1 MDHTAESAA
10 TYLAALGYTVGSR
23 RIGGQHP
30 PKPDTIRRWCQ
41 RGRVKA
47 RRVGYIWLIEQGE
60 LDRLVQEHPH
70 A

>member
-10 TYLAALGYTVGSR
+10 LYLEERGYTIGSR

-30 PKPDTIRRWCQ
+30 PKADTIRRWCQ
-41 RGRVKA
+41 RGEIAA
-47 RRVGYIWLIEQGE
+47 RRVGYIWLIAQEE
-60 LDRLVQEHPH
+60 LDRLMEHSH